1 MNQPWNSLFC
11 RCDDA
16 DAVVQ
21 TLRETLAAAGYT
33 PYDPFGMMPG
43 PAYREHLRLFVAPA
57 AGGWVRI
64 IGAPDAALLPPLSR
78 LGLCLWLALDG
89 AEAAVSASADG
100 APAGPETALAAYLR
114 PGCAPDDLRRILAD
128 DAPAASSPPSPAG
141 LLPLD
146 ALPPDVAA
154 LAGNVNPAQAQKLFE
169 RLGGQLLRKTGGDT
183 EAEAARAL
191 VAGDGG
197 PDWNSPAGARLRA
210 LADCL
215 NLPADWQQPDFIT
228 LRDAYQLHRRR
239 RQNPNAR
246 LYPGDAEAMARVPNA
261 LDYQPVYGGRA

>member
-11 RCDDA
+11 RCDDT
-16 DAVVQ
+16 DAAAH

-33 PYDPFGMMPG
+33 PYDPFGMTPG
-43 PAYREHLRLFVAPA
+43 PVYREHLRLFVAPA

-64 IGAPDAALLPPLSR
+64 IGTPGAALLPPLSR
-78 LGLCLWLALDG
+78 LGACLWLALDG
-89 AEAAVSASADG
+89 TETAVSVYADG
-100 APAGPETALAAYLR
+100 APADLETTLVLYLR
-114 PGCAPDDLRRILAD
+114 PGCGPDDLRRILSDGVPA
-128 DAPAASSPPSPAG
+128 AASSPPSPAG
-141 LLPLD
+141 LPLD

-169 RLGGQLLRKTGGDT
+169 RLGGQLLRKTGGDA

-191 VAGDGG
+191 VAGGG

-215 NLPADWQQPDFIT
+215 ALPANWQQPDFIT